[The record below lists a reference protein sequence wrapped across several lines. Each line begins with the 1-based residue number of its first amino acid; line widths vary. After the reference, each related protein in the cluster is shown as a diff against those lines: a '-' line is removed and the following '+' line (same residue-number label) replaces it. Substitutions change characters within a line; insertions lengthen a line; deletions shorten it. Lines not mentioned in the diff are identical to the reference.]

1 MILVPVFQPIANVAT
16 GRFVAAEA
24 LSRWHSAGEIL
35 SPLDVEA
42 FIHWGSVDIALAKFL
57 CGLEICYERLF
68 INVSPETLE
77 STMIFQI
84 WRKSIQALVERS
96 SIKIVIEVT
105 ENITDPQ
112 LQSRWEALS
121 ALGVELALDD
131 FGDQHSTLERLT
143 ACPWNYCKFN
153 AKRLSCLADYP
164 AVMYCKKHSITAIA
178 EQVETT
184 AQRERAKRLGMVWQ
198 QGFRYARP
206 AALDEYAIRTRIM
219 P

>member
-1 MILVPVFQPIANVAT
+1 MILAPVFQPIANVAT

-24 LSRWHSAGEIL
+24 LSRWHSAERVL

-57 CGLEICYERLF
+57 CGLESCYERLF

-84 WRKSIQALVERS
+84 WSKFIQALVERS

-143 ACPWNYCKFN
+143 AYPWNYCKFS
-153 AKRLSCLADYP
+153 AKRLSCLTDYP
-164 AVMYCKKHSITAIA
+164 AVMYCKNSLSPPLQSRLK
-178 EQVETT
+178 
-184 AQRERAKRLGMVWQ
+184 QRLSLSVQSASVWYGSRVFAM
-198 QGFRYARP
+198 QGPLRSMNMQSEP
-206 AALDEYAIRTRIM
+206 G
-219 P
+219 